1 MAEMAWE
8 RTPENDASE
17 KQKLQGKSDR
27 WKFLVGGLLI
37 LGAIVYL
44 TYTSTING
52 ARFFITVDEV
62 VATNEYAGQSVRLT
76 GAVLGDTIN
85 YDFETGDLSFTIAH
99 IPREFEDLAE
109 TLHLAANDADAT
121 LLTVQMFDTTMP
133 DLLQHEAQAI
143 LTGEI
148 GEDGVFYA
156 TELNLKCPTRF
167 EEHTPN
173 MLADSEQG

>member
-1 MAEMAWE
+1 MAEMTWE
-8 RTPENDASE
+8 RTPDANE
-17 KQKLQGKSDR
+17 TKQKNQPKSDR

-44 TYTSTING
+44 AYSSTISNG
-52 ARFFITVDEV
+52 RFFITVDEV
-62 VATNEYAGQSVRLT
+62 VATSDYQGQSVRLT
-76 GAVLGDTIN
+76 GAVLGDTIE

-99 IPREFEDLAE
+99 IPREFDDLAE
-109 TLHLAANDADAT
+109 ILHLSANDPT
-121 LLTVQMFDTTMP
+121 QTQLVVQMYDTTMP

-148 GEDGVFYA
+148 GEDGIFYA

-173 MLADSEQG
+173 MLAESEQG